1 LSKPCITLT
10 YMSKYIEY
18 RSQNVS
24 FTDTGEGP
32 VLVLLHGFTES
43 LEIWNSFSE
52 ELSKSF
58 RVICVDLPGHGRT
71 ANFAAV
77 HTMEFMAEVV
87 HAVLSF
93 CRVQQCVMVGH
104 SMGGYVSLAFTN
116 QYRELLTGL
125 VLFHSQADA
134 DDEEA
139 RHNRDR
145 TIEIVQKDRT
155 GFINQFIPDL
165 FAPTNRER
173 LSREIE
179 VLRNQ
184 AGSISRKG
192 LVAALEG
199 MKVRNDWR
207 DLLKTLTIP
216 VLFIAGKQ
224 DSRITID
231 KVIEQIALPKHAEEL
246 LLDEVGH
253 MGYLE
258 APEVTLRMIRDF
270 VQRVNKV

>member
-1 LSKPCITLT
+1 
-10 YMSKYIEY
+10 MSQYIDF
-18 RSQNVS
+18 RSQNVHY
-24 FTDTGEGP
+24 TDNGEGP

-43 LEIWNSFSE
+43 LEIWKAFSE

-71 ANFAAV
+71 ANFEPV
-77 HTMEFMAEVV
+77 HSMEYMAEVV

-93 CRVQQCVMVGH
+93 CRIQKCVLVGH
-104 SMGGYVSLAFTN
+104 SMGGYVALAFAHL
-116 QYRELLTGL
+116 YPELLKGL

-134 DDEEA
+134 DNEEA

-145 TIEIVQKDRT
+145 TIEIVRKDRS

-165 FAPTNRER
+165 FASANRER
-173 LSREIE
+173 LAREIE
-179 VLRNQ
+179 VLKNQ
-184 AGSISRKG
+184 AGSISGKG

-199 MKVRNDWR
+199 MKIRNGWR
-207 DLLKTLTIP
+207 DLLKSLTIP

-224 DSRITID
+224 DKRIPVE
-231 KVIEQIALPKHAEEL
+231 KVIEQISLPKHAEAL
-246 LLDEVGH
+246 LLDGVGH

-258 APEVTLRMIRDF
+258 ASEITLGVIRDF
-270 VQRVNKV
+270 AQRINKA

>member
-1 LSKPCITLT
+1 
-10 YMSKYIEY
+10 MSQYIEY

-43 LEIWNSFSE
+43 LEIWNTFSE

-77 HTMEFMAEVV
+77 HTMEFMAEIV

-93 CRVQQCVMVGH
+93 CRVPQCVMVGH
-104 SMGGYVSLAFTN
+104 SMGGYVSLAFAHL
-116 QYRELLTGL
+116 YPEMLKGL

-139 RHNRDR
+139 RRNRDR
-145 TIEIVQKDRT
+145 TIEIVQKDRS

-165 FAPTNRER
+165 FAPANRQR

-179 VLRNQ
+179 VLKNQ

-199 MKVRNDWR
+199 MKARSGWR
-207 DLLKTLTIP
+207 ELLQALNIP
-216 VLFIAGKQ
+216 LLFVAGKQ
-224 DSRITID
+224 DTRIPVG
-231 KVIEQIALPKHAEEL
+231 KVIEQIAIPKHAEAL
-246 LLDEVGH
+246 LLEEVGH

-258 APEVTLRMIRDF
+258 APEITFGVIRDF
-270 VQRVNKV
+270 SKRISG

>member
-1 LSKPCITLT
+1 MT
-10 YMSKYIEY
+10 KYIEY

-24 FTDTGEGP
+24 FTDIGEGP

-43 LEIWNSFSE
+43 LEIWNAFSE

-58 RVICVDLPGHGRT
+58 RIICVDLPGHGRT
-71 ANFAAV
+71 ANFAAF
-77 HTMEFMAEVV
+77 HTMEFMAEIV

-93 CRVQQCVMVGH
+93 CRIQQCVLLGH
-104 SMGGYVSLAFTN
+104 SMGGYVALAFAN
-116 QYRELLTGL
+116 HYPELLKGL

-145 TIEIVQKDRT
+145 TIEIVQKDRA

-165 FAPTNRER
+165 FAPANRQR

-179 VLRNQ
+179 VLKNQ

-199 MKVRNDWR
+199 MKVRNGWR
-207 DLLKTLTIP
+207 DLLKSLTIP

-224 DSRITID
+224 DARIPID
-231 KVIEQIALPKHAEEL
+231 KVIEQIALPKHAEAL
-246 LLDEVGH
+246 ILDDVGH

-258 APEVTLRMIRDF
+258 APEITLGVIRDF
-270 VQRVNKV
+270 CKRISG

>member
-1 LSKPCITLT
+1 
-10 YMSKYIEY
+10 MSQYIEY

-24 FTDTGEGP
+24 FTDKGEGP
-32 VLVLLHGFTES
+32 ALVLLHGFTES
-43 LEIWNSFSE
+43 LEIWNTFSD
-52 ELSKSF
+52 ELSKTF

-77 HTMEFMAEVV
+77 HTMEFMAEIV

-104 SMGGYVSLAFTN
+104 SMGGYVSLAFAHL
-116 QYRELLTGL
+116 YPEMLKGL

-134 DDEEA
+134 DDDEA
-139 RHNRDR
+139 RNKRDR
-145 TIEIVQKDRT
+145 TIEVVKKDRS

-165 FAPTNRER
+165 FAPANRQR
-173 LSREIE
+173 LSHEIE
-179 VLRNQ
+179 VLKNQ

-192 LVAALEG
+192 LLAALEG
-199 MKVRNDWR
+199 MKVRSGQR
-207 DLLKTLTIP
+207 ELLQSLNIP
-216 VLFIAGKQ
+216 LLFVAGKQ
-224 DSRITID
+224 DTRIPVN
-231 KVIEQIALPKHAEEL
+231 KVIEQIAIPKHAEAL

-258 APEVTLRMIRDF
+258 APELTLGVIRDF
-270 VQRVNKV
+270 CMRIST